1 MTVLLFATAYYV
13 LQRLAFTL
21 RFPPSRSTTIWMPG
35 PLLFTA
41 LLLAPPRR
49 WWMFYIGLCI
59 GIFASFK
66 DDSVIPIGI
75 AMLTAQFYFGA
86 VALGVWQVRRI
97 GGKKLLENLTS
108 VLVFFVN
115 AVILIP
121 VITATPLIVVLL
133 LSGVDD
139 LLPIFGRNVLSI
151 ALGTLIGTPGL
162 VLTLANGRA
171 WLSAKSWKQIA
182 EIAALGVSLV
192 LVGHV
197 SFGLHLGDEPLPV
210 LLYAPL
216 PLLVWAAVRFEL
228 AGVSWALLLLAFQ
241 STWGAINGH
250 GPFASQA
257 PANSVL
263 QLQLFLL
270 AISLP
275 LIFLAT
281 EIHERRR
288 AFLDL
293 FSAER
298 AVRQKYAELATIYHA
313 APVGLAFVDPQLR
326 YIGINDSLA
335 EINGVPAE
343 AHLGRTIRE
352 VAPHLA
358 DAIEPIYRHVLKTGQ
373 PVMDLEVRAM
383 TASQPGIE
391 RTWLVSRYP
400 VRDAQGMILG
410 VSTVMEETT
419 ERKQIEVARQ
429 ELAHASR
436 LTLLGEM
443 TASIAHEINQ
453 PLGAILSNADAAEML
468 LESAPASLAEVRH
481 ILKDIRKDDLRASEV
496 IRRLRTLLRKHEM
509 EMRPVDLNE
518 VISEVLGL
526 IRAEC
531 VRRGVAVKTE
541 LAAALPLIRGDKVHL
556 QQILLNLLLNGMDAM
571 AHMICSRILT
581 LGTAL
586 DVNGNL
592 VIAVSDTGSGI
603 PPDQLPRLF
612 DPFFSTKNEGMGL
625 GLPIARSLV
634 EGHGGRI
641 WAENNPPGGATFRF
655 TLPPMVQESSIGSSF
670 PRSAPL
676 ELIT

>member
-1 MTVLLFATAYYV
+1 
-13 LQRLAFTL
+13 
-21 RFPPSRSTTIWMPG
+21 
-35 PLLFTA
+35 
-41 LLLAPPRR
+41 
-49 WWMFYIGLCI
+49 MFYTGLCI

-66 DDSVIPIGI
+66 DDSVIPMPI
-75 AMLTAQFYFGA
+75 AMLTAHFYFGA
-86 VALGVWQVRRI
+86 IALGVWQIRRF
-97 GGKKLLENLTS
+97 GDKELLGNLTS

-121 VITATPLIVVLL
+121 VITATPLIVVMF
-133 LSGVDD
+133 LSGVGD
-139 LLPIFGRNVLSI
+139 LLPIFMRNVLSI

-162 VLTLANGRA
+162 VMTLANGRA

-182 EIAALGVSLV
+182 EIAGLGVSLV
-192 LVGHV
+192 VVGQV
-197 SFGLHLGDEPLPV
+197 SFGLPLGDEPLPV

-216 PLLVWAAVRFEL
+216 PLLVWAAVRFEM
-228 AGVSWALLLLAFQ
+228 AGVSWALLLIAFQ

-250 GPFASQA
+250 GPFANQA
-257 PANSVL
+257 AANSVL

-275 LIFLAT
+275 LMFLAT
-281 EIHERRR
+281 EIRERRR

-293 FSAER
+293 CSAEQ
-298 AVRQKYAELATIYHA
+298 AVRQKYAELSTIYRA
-313 APVGLAFVDPQLR
+313 APVGLAFVDTQLR

-343 AHLGRTIRE
+343 AHLNRTIRE

-358 DAIEPIYRHVLKTGQ
+358 DAIEPIYRQVLETGR
-373 PVMDLEVRAM
+373 PVIDMEVRAM
-383 TASQPGIE
+383 TASRPGIE
-391 RTWLVSRYP
+391 RTWRVSRYP
-400 VRDAQGMILG
+400 VLDGHGMVLG
-410 VSTVMEETT
+410 VTTVMQETT
-419 ERKQIEVARQ
+419 ERKQIEKARQ

-468 LESAPASLAEVRH
+468 LESSPASLAEVQH

-526 IRAEC
+526 ICAEC

-541 LAAALPLIRGDKVHL
+541 LATALPLVRGDKVHL

-571 AHMICSRILT
+571 AHMICARILT

-586 DVNGNL
+586 NENGDI
-592 VIAVSDTGSGI
+592 VIAVGDTGFGI

-612 DPFFSTKNEGMGL
+612 DAFFSTKKEGMGL

-641 WAENNPPGGATFRF
+641 WAENNPRGGATFRF
-655 TLPPMVQESSIGSSF
+655 TLPPMVQDSGMESSF
-670 PRSAPL
+670 TQKAPV